1 MMGGIVSRL
10 RLVTIK
16 VRPLSSSKR
25 AGRNNLRINPS
36 AIYLSEAGHNKG
48 KVPHVQVSV
57 S

>member
-10 RLVTIK
+10 PLVTIK

-48 KVPHVQVSV
+48 KVPYAQVSV